1 MGVKIRQAAKNI
13 ASPHQSWL
21 VQKVSAIPM
30 TKTCADGTSVFS
42 ETKSTQNPDPFCLV
56 TFQNVYL

>member
-1 MGVKIRQAAKNI
+1 MGVKIRQAERNI
-13 ASPHQSWL
+13 AIPHQSWL

-42 ETKSTQNPDPFCLV
+42 ETKSTQNPDPF
-56 TFQNVYL
+56 Y